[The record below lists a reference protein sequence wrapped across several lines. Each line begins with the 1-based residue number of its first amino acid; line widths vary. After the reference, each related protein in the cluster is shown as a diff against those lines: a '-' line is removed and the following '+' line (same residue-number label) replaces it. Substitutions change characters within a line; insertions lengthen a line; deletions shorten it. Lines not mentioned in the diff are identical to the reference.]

1 MIADELRHARQ
12 CAGMVEALGG
22 EAVAEMPEIR
32 EMPQHKDTGAL
43 EALLRNVLSICC
55 LSETVA
61 VSLISAE
68 HLELQGGQ
76 IGQVL
81 GQILG
86 DEVQHARFG
95 WDLLTELQ
103 DQIDEPMRERLGEY
117 LVVAFRHLVEYEL
130 DHLPARKPM
139 SVAVTRV
146 GVCDGLE
153 ARNLFFD
160 TIEDVI
166 VPGLQAQ
173 GIDGQA
179 AWQACKAA

>member
-1 MIADELRHARQ
+1 MATLNLREEGQALSYHVANVESLSEAELAAARGTWVGRMVNEHVSAQVFAGMIPQMMRAGIRADRQAQVATMIADEMRHARQ

-32 EMPQHKDTGAL
+32 EMPLHKDAGPL

-86 DEVQHARFG
+86 D
-95 WDLLTELQ
+95 
-103 DQIDEPMRERLGEY
+103 
-117 LVVAFRHLVEYEL
+117 
-130 DHLPARKPM
+130 
-139 SVAVTRV
+139 
-146 GVCDGLE
+146 
-153 ARNLFFD
+153 
-160 TIEDVI
+160 
-166 VPGLQAQ
+166 
-173 GIDGQA
+173 
-179 AWQACKAA
+179 